1 MHLQLPLSP
10 FFYPILDAGLS
21 TDLAGDARDVIRA
34 GARIL
39 QVRAKKQTKKW
50 IYEKMQEIIPLCNES
65 NACCLI
71 DDCVDIALVTDGAGV
86 HLGQLDF
93 PVREARALL
102 GSKVIGFSTHNMDQF
117 LAAGDLPADYVTI
130 GPVFPTGT
138 KENADPALGIQEV
151 AKIVRNKTKPVV
163 AIGGIL
169 PEQIP
174 SLIQCGVDGI
184 AVISALYRNGN
195 LYDNARRMLEKIVK

>member
-130 GPVFPTGT
+130 GPVSQQAPRRMQIRRSGSRRLRKLSGT
-138 KENADPALGIQEV
+138 KPNPLLPSAAFF
-151 AKIVRNKTKPVV
+151 RN
-163 AIGGIL
+163 
-169 PEQIP
+169 
-174 SLIQCGVDGI
+174 
-184 AVISALYRNGN
+184 RF
-195 LYDNARRMLEKIVK
+195 RH